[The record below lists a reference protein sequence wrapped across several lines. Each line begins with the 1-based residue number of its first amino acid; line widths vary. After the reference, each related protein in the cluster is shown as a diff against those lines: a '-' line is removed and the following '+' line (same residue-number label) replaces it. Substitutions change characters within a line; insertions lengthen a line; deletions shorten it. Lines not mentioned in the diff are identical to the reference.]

1 VRLGGRLARASIG
14 SSVRGIVG
22 NVMRPVGPGTG
33 TRLVSETAAQPK
45 LLIVDDDRGLRET
58 LADFFELEGYDIAQ
72 AGNVT
77 EARAQLSRGE
87 PDLVLLDI
95 NMPGGDGLTFAAEM
109 RSRSSTPII
118 ILSGKGAMVDRV
130 VGLEVGADDYL
141 AKPFELRELL
151 ARVRAVLRR
160 AKPAVAAA
168 AEAGEPERV
177 ARFSTFV
184 FTPGRRSLE
193 TEAGVA
199 IDLTGAE
206 FNLLAAFVERANRVL
221 SRDAIADLTRKDD
234 WDAFDR
240 SIDTLVSRLRR
251 KLAAGA
257 GASQLIQTVRGEGYV
272 LAADVKWSGPTVR

>member
-1 VRLGGRLARASIG
+1 
-14 SSVRGIVG
+14 
-22 NVMRPVGPGTG
+22 
-33 TRLVSETAAQPK
+33 VSETGAQPK
-45 LLIVDDDRGLRET
+45 LLIVDDDKGLRET
-58 LADFFELEGYDIAQ
+58 LADFFELEGYDITQ

-77 EARAQLSRGE
+77 EARAHLSRGE
-87 PDLVLLDI
+87 PDLLLLDI

-160 AKPAVAAA
+160 ARPAAA
-168 AEAGEPERV
+168 AAADPVEPERA

-184 FTPGRRSLE
+184 FTPGRRSLA
-193 TEAGVA
+193 TEAGET

-206 FNLLAAFVERANRVL
+206 FNLLAAFVDRANRVL
-221 SRDAIADLTRKDD
+221 SRDAIADLIRKDD

-251 KLAAGA
+251 KLAAYA
-257 GASQLIQTVRGEGYV
+257 DASQLIQTVRGEGYV
-272 LAADVKWSGPTVR
+272 LAADVKWSGPAAR